1 MASES
6 DPNNKETPS
15 ERSAESTESK
25 ATETEKSAASAE
37 SKATETEKSD
47 SPPSSASDKLSDAAK
62 SAGAI
67 AGSLFTKAKGLADE
81 AIKTAKSDET
91 KQNLNNAAKTAGV
104 IAGKVLAKAKDAAGD
119 VKKELGNVNDLR
131 KESFANTEA
140 GTSKKDMAKGFWAKL
155 SGKQKGILAGIL
167 AIFVYFSYSVLF
179 SGDKQ
184 KATVLA
190 SPKSNTSGTQKL
202 TPAEATEHFK
212 NIGGCLAVIG
222 WNSQNGKPLS
232 PELRAL
238 LVKYKPF
245 ADAAYSRAEVCHDHP
260 DLSCRQQTLSPQDNG
275 LMDQGIN
282 TLAFLRQPQ
291 SPNTR
296 PYYET
301 AIVEFCTPLMFM
313 K

>member
-104 IAGKVLAKAKDAAGD
+104 IAGKVLAKAKDAATD

-245 ADAAYSRAEVCHDHP
+245 ADRPIIIHQFTDRNNVMDFINLIVEKRKANKKIWSYCSSYTVIRKVEQICI
-260 DLSCRQQTLSPQDNG
+260 DNG
-275 LMDQGIN
+275 LAPPRVYHGDN
-282 TLAFLRQPQ
+282 D
-291 SPNTR
+291 
-296 PYYET
+296 
-301 AIVEFCTPLMFM
+301 